1 MSDEPQQEGDARGS
15 EGPGP
20 GWQGAERRSRAS
32 QAVRRAA
39 RVPGV
44 GRALGMVTS
53 HGSAHAGRAT
63 RSISPPPL
71 AAAPQTAE
79 LPEVESEAPRAA
91 IPGDPAVSVFRNRD
105 FLLLWS
111 AQGTSLVVNTAL
123 QFVWLILIVE
133 KTGSS
138 IAGSGLIIFLAAP
151 PVLFGPISGVIVDRI
166 DKRTVLITT
175 NVVRAGA
182 TALLLLADGSVALI
196 YAVAFVT
203 ATMGQFN
210 LPAASA
216 AVPAFVP
223 RAQFLTAN
231 SVFQLTTA
239 VGQLMGMVV
248 VAPVMLKALGF
259 DWSYIVGAILLLVT
273 APLLARLPS
282 LPPEAAEIGDSWR
295 ARLRAVP
302 QDLRDTWVVVRRDRL
317 TQLAMLQLS
326 TGGMLLFMFAL
337 LVPRF
342 VTDVLERPAED
353 SVFVFW
359 PVGVGALLALRALP
373 ALGRRYSPTGIVTVA
388 LFGLTLSIGAFAA
401 INFLV
406 DALQDT
412 HLGLD
417 SLEGDVLFI
426 GVTMVLAFPMGIT
439 YAMVNAPA
447 QTVLHERAP
456 AAVRGRI
463 FASQLMVANAA
474 SMVALLVIGGVADA
488 TSVEAGLFGVAVIT
502 LLAGLASVYMRRL
515 AAVGGAGGLDE
526 AAAAGEAPGP
536 APPD

>member
-1 MSDEPQQEGDARGS
+1 MSAGDPPPRARRR
-15 EGPGP
+15 
-20 GWQGAERRSRAS
+20 ERRSRRS
-32 QAVRRAA
+32 RLVRRVAH
-39 RVPGV
+39 VPGL
-44 GRALGMVTS
+44 GRALRLLTAQ
-53 HGSAHAGRAT
+53 GSAHAGRAT
-63 RSISPPPL
+63 RSIAAPPL
-71 AAAPQTAE
+71 AAAPQTADVA
-79 LPEVESEAPRAA
+79 EVESEAVRAA
-91 IPGDPAVSVFRNRD
+91 LPHDPSASLFRNRE
-105 FLLLWS
+105 FVLLWT
-111 AQGTSLVVNTAL
+111 AQGLSLVVNTAL

-166 DKRTVLITT
+166 DKRAVLIAT

-182 TALLLLADGSVALI
+182 TALLLIADVSVASI

-223 RAQFLTAN
+223 RVQFLWAN

-259 DWSYIVGAILLLVT
+259 DWSYIVGAMLLLLMV
-273 APLLARLPS
+273 PILARLPR
-282 LPPEAAEIGDSWR
+282 LPPEMERLGESWR
-295 ARLRAVP
+295 AQLRAVP
-302 QDLRDTWVVVRRDRL
+302 GDLHDTWVVVRRDRL
-317 TQLAMLQLS
+317 MQLAMLQLS
-326 TGGMLLFMFAL
+326 VGGMLLFMFAL

-342 VTDVLERPAED
+342 VTDVLGRPAED

-359 PVGVGALLALRALP
+359 PVGVGALLTLRALP
-373 ALGRRYSPTGIVTVA
+373 ALGRRYSPTGIVTAA
-388 LFGLTLSIGAFAA
+388 LFGLAVSIAAFAA

-412 HLGLD
+412 PLGLD
-417 SLEGDVLFI
+417 NVKGDVLFI
-426 GVTMVLAFPMGIT
+426 AVTMVLAFPMGVT

-447 QTVLHERAP
+447 QTVLHERTP
-456 AAVRGRI
+456 AALRGRI
-463 FASQLMVANAA
+463 FASQLMFANGA
-474 SMVALLVIGGVADA
+474 SMVTLLAVGVVADVA
-488 TSVEAGLFGVAVIT
+488 SVEAGLFAVAVIT
-502 LLAGLASVYMRRL
+502 LAAATGSVHMRRL
-515 AAVGGAGGLDE
+515 ASREGLLRVQDGVPPGGG
-526 AAAAGEAPGP
+526 
-536 APPD
+536 

>member
-1 MSDEPQQEGDARGS
+1 MNEGPRAGGPGDA
-15 EGPGP
+15 P
-20 GWQGAERRSRAS
+20 GWRGGERRSRRS
-32 QAVRRAA
+32 RVVRRLTH
-39 RVPGV
+39 VPGLR
-44 GRALGMVTS
+44 RALGMVTS
-53 HGSAHAGRAT
+53 QGSAQAGRAT
-63 RSISPPPL
+63 RSIAPPPM

-79 LPEVESEAPRAA
+79 LAEAESEAPRVAR
-91 IPGDPAVSVFRNRD
+91 PSDPSVSIFHNRD

-111 AQGTSLVVNTAL
+111 AQGVSLVVNTAL

-166 DKRTVLITT
+166 DKRTVLIIT
-175 NVVRAGA
+175 NLVRGGA
-182 TALLLLADGSVALI
+182 TALLLLADASVASI
-196 YAVAFVT
+196 YAVAFLT

-239 VGQLMGMVV
+239 VGQLLGMVV
-248 VAPVMLKALGF
+248 VAPVMLKVLGF
-259 DWSYIVGAILLLVT
+259 DWSYIVGAALILGTV
-273 APLLARLPS
+273 PLLMRLPT
-282 LPPEAAEIGDSWR
+282 LPPETTAMGDTWR
-295 ARLRAVP
+295 ARMRAVP
-302 QDLRDTWVVVRRDRL
+302 GDLHDTWLVVKRDRL

-326 TGGMLLFMFAL
+326 MGGMLLFMFAL

-373 ALGRRYSPTGIVTVA
+373 SLGRRYTPTGIVTGA
-388 LFGLTLSIGAFAA
+388 LFGLGVSIGAFTA

-406 DALQDT
+406 DALRDT
-412 HLGLD
+412 PLGLD
-417 SLEGDVLFI
+417 NVQGDVLFI

-447 QTVLHERAP
+447 QTVLHERTP
-456 AAVRGRI
+456 AALRGRI
-463 FASQLMVANAA
+463 FASQLMFANAA
-474 SMVALLVIGGVADA
+474 SMVALLVIGVVADVA
-488 TSVEAGLFGVAVIT
+488 SVEAGLFAVGVLT
-502 LLAGLASVYMRRL
+502 LLAAMASVYMRGLVRRE
-515 AAVGGAGGLDE
+515 GGFE
-526 AAAAGEAPGP
+526 PPPPVVPG
-536 APPD
+536 